1 MSKINEFLCLQ
12 EKVAIVTGAATGLGA
27 ATAEILSQAGA
38 NVLINHMPGQETIA
52 QSVAKKCASNGF
64 CYAADITQDDECKS
78 MVKAAVDQWGR
89 VDLLINNAGIN
100 KPVDHDDLDGL
111 SAQEFLNIYNV
122 NVVGAYQMIRAV
134 APTMKAQKN
143 GVVVNVSSGSGEY
156 GNGSSVAYS
165 ASKGAMNTL
174 TKSLGRALAP
184 AIRVNAVCP
193 GMVITPLWDK
203 LQQTEEQRAAW
214 LKAVIADI
222 PLQTE
227 PTSEIIARSILYL
240 ASDLSAHLTGQ
251 LITVDGG
258 SSLGLYQPMYK
269 QKK

>member
-1 MSKINEFLCLQ
+1 M
-12 EKVAIVTGAATGLGA
+12 
-27 ATAEILSQAGA
+27 
-38 NVLINHMPGQETIA
+38 
-52 QSVAKKCASNGF
+52 
-64 CYAADITQDDECKS
+64 
-78 MVKAAVDQWGR
+78 
-89 VDLLINNAGIN
+89 
-100 KPVDHDDLDGL
+100 
-111 SAQEFLNIYNV
+111 
-122 NVVGAYQMIRAV
+122 
-134 APTMKAQKN
+134 
-143 GVVVNVSSGSGEY
+143 
-156 GNGSSVAYS
+156 
-165 ASKGAMNTL
+165 
-174 TKSLGRALAP
+174 
-184 AIRVNAVCP
+184 
-193 GMVITPLWDK
+193 ITPLWDK